1 MVSIRSYPVLS
12 LRFCALLSILLFFG
26 GSSFPLAPSCRCSGF
41 LLGPVHFIL
50 ESIWFHCLA
59 LIATL
64 VTSAFPWVWFESPFL
79 CWCSFN
85 LWFLHGF
92 LAAWLCSFVFAGLVC
107 FCLPSVFGFVL
118 VVSCFSS
125 CFGGF
130 PRVSSFLLSL
140 LCFRS

>member
-1 MVSIRSYPVLS
+1 MVSILSCPVLS

-26 GSSFPLAPSCRCSGF
+26 RSSFPLAPPCRCSGF

-79 CWCSFN
+79 CWCSFT

-92 LAAWLCSFVFAGLVC
+92 LAAWLCSFVFCWTCLFLFTVCVWFCAGGLL
-107 FCLPSVFGFVL
+107 FLLLFWW
-118 VVSCFSS
+118 FSS
-125 CFGGF
+125 C
-130 PRVSSFLLSL
+130 VLLSSFLSL
-140 LCFRS
+140 FP